1 MISRSR
7 FLVRG
12 PRSSSSKQSFHSV
25 KYPVG
30 GGATSRKGLRRRR
43 NFLPLSVI
51 GYAPFT
57 LESEAYHEA
66 ILEAISIIDS
76 VGGGGGG
83 IIISRIIIS
92 ADSAAATG
100 GGQEVAPPL
109 IPSLRLFPG

>member
-1 MISRSR
+1 MVVVVVETIFSFRKVSCG
-7 FLVRG
+7 RG
-12 PRSSSSKQSFHSV
+12 GDVAKRLQ
-25 KYPVG
+25 
-30 GGATSRKGLRRRR
+30 RRRQ
-43 NFLPLSVI
+43 FVPLSVI

-66 ILEAISIIDS
+66 ISIIDS
-76 VGGGGGG
+76 VGGAGGG
-83 IIISRIIIS
+83 ITISRIIIS